1 MKLRMPKPSSSS
13 RIHALQ
19 NIAHICLKQKALKI
33 DGFAERPK
41 SALGTVDRMI
51 VFRYLQVGHLP
62 KKQVVGSEDI
72 RRVGPQQTRC
82 GILSLNCD
90 YVRLAFF
97 ASYRYPS
104 NFK

>member
-1 MKLRMPKPSSSS
+1 LKTDVFKLG
-13 RIHALQ
+13 A
-19 NIAHICLKQKALKI
+19 
-33 DGFAERPK
+33 K

-82 GILSLNCD
+82 GILSLNFD
-90 YVRLAFF
+90 YVRLASV
-97 ASYRYPS
+97 ASDRYPYDL
-104 NFK
+104 KLVL